1 VFIKGL
7 LLAKFEVLTA
17 MLMIQV
23 SGILRCVTGRLWH
36 TFRWRVVTSYLG
48 QILDPLSMK
57 IDAKRPSKRS
67 VTIYRSVR
75 PNIPEDLNLY
85 NYCFLVGFDFGR
97 FFVS

>member
-1 VFIKGL
+1 VYWNNKNVFKKGL

-17 MLMIQV
+17 MFMIQI

-57 IDAKRPSKRS
+57 IDAKKALQM
-67 VTIYRSVR
+67 V
-75 PNIPEDLNLY
+75 N
-85 NYCFLVGFDFGR
+85 NYLQVCTA
-97 FFVS
+97 